1 MTVRTERRGRVEV
14 VTIDRNEARN
24 AINRETAEGLEAA
37 WDVAEA
43 DDECWAMV
51 LTGAGD
57 QAFSAGMDLKAFITG
72 ELPITSK
79 GGFGGTASRAFT
91 KPLVAAVNGR
101 ALAGG
106 LELMLSCDLIVA
118 ADHAEFGIPEVKRGL
133 VAAAGA
139 MFRLPQRVPQS
150 VALEMAMT
158 GEPIS
163 AERALALNLI
173 NRVVPK
179 ERVVDEA
186 VALAEKICENAPVA
200 VQVSKRLMR
209 AAAYLTSEDD
219 AWKQTNEAMSEVM
232 ATEDV
237 MEGPLAFAEKRAP
250 QWKGR

>member
-1 MTVRTERRGRVEV
+1 MSVRTERRGRIEII
-14 VTIDRNEARN
+14 TIDREEARN
-24 AINRETAEGLEAA
+24 AINKETAEGLEAA
-37 WDVAEA
+37 YDAAEA
-43 DDECWAMV
+43 DDGVWVMI

-79 GGFGGTASRAFT
+79 GGFGGTASRPFV
-91 KPLVAAVNGR
+91 KPIIAAVNGR

-106 LELMLSCDLIVA
+106 LELMLSCDLAVA

-139 MFRLPQRVPQS
+139 MFRLPQRVPLS

-163 AERALALNLI
+163 SQRALDLNLV
-173 NRVVPK
+173 NRVVPAEK
-179 ERVVDEA
+179 LLDEA

-200 VQVSKRLMR
+200 VRVSRRLMR
-209 AAAYLTSEDD
+209 AASYLGSEEE

-237 MEGPLAFAEKRAP
+237 MEGPRAFAEKRP
-250 QWKGR
+250 PEWKGR

>member
-1 MTVRTERRGRVEV
+1 VSVKTERRGHVEII
-14 VTIDRNEARN
+14 TIDREEARN

-37 WDVAEA
+37 YDAAEA
-43 DDECWAMV
+43 DDDVWVMI
-51 LTGAGD
+51 LTNAGD

-79 GGFGGTASRAFT
+79 GGFGGTVSREFT
-91 KPLVAAVNGR
+91 KPLIAAVNGK

-118 ADHAEFGIPEVKRGL
+118 ADHAEFGVPEVKRGL

-139 MFRLPQRVPQS
+139 MFRLPERVPMS
-150 VALEMAMT
+150 LALEMAMT

-163 AERALALNLI
+163 AARALDLGLI
-173 NRVVPK
+173 NRVVPSAQ
-179 ERVVDEA
+179 VLDEA

-200 VQVSKRLMR
+200 VRVSRRLMR
-209 AAAYLTSEDD
+209 AAPYLSSLDE
-219 AWKQTNEAMSEVM
+219 AFKQTNDAMGEIM

-237 MEGPLAFAEKRAP
+237 MEGPKAFAEKRRP
-250 QWKGR
+250 EWKGR

>member
-1 MTVRTERRGRVEV
+1 MSVKIERRGRVEI
-14 VTIDRNEARN
+14 VTIDREEARN

-37 WDVAEA
+37 WDAAEA
-43 DDECWAMV
+43 DDGCWAMI

-79 GGFGGTASRAFT
+79 GGFGGTANRPFK
-91 KPLVAAVNGR
+91 KPLIAAVNGR

-106 LELMLSCDLIVA
+106 LELMLSCDLVVA
-118 ADHAEFGIPEVKRGL
+118 AEHAEFGIPEVKRGL

-139 MFRLPQRVPQS
+139 MFRLPQRVPLS
-150 VALEMAMT
+150 LALEMAMT

-163 AERALALNLI
+163 AQRALELNLI
-173 NRVVPK
+173 NRVVPGEK
-179 ERVVDEA
+179 VVDEA

-200 VQVSKRLMR
+200 VQVSKRLMK
-209 AAAYLTSEDD
+209 AAAYLSSEED
-219 AWKQTNEAMSEVM
+219 AWNQTNSAMQEVM

-237 MEGPLAFAEKRAP
+237 MEGPKAFAEKRKP
-250 QWKGR
+250 EWKGR